1 MEIPDIDDGYNLAT
15 NSIKAV
21 YAVIDDCIEY
31 NNFDVPD
38 YIPNQMLLEEIMNT
52 ILSLKAANN
61 PDNKVD
67 IDKLMQLYKLAISK
81 NIDAQTSA
89 EMAATQSISN
99 EIMADIQDP
108 NGQINTAIN
117 GAQQQINADQQ
128 NTNTIGE

>member
-1 MEIPDIDDGYNLAT
+1 
-15 NSIKAV
+15 
-21 YAVIDDCIEY
+21 
-31 NNFDVPD
+31 
-38 YIPNQMLLEEIMNT
+38 MLLEEIMNT

-67 IDKLMQLYKLAISK
+67 IDKLMQLYKIAISK

-89 EMAATQSISN
+89 EMAATQTISN
-99 EIMADIQDP
+99 EIMTDIQDP

-117 GAQQQINADQQ
+117 GAQQQISADQQ